1 MINEDRVKE
10 LYHLAVYESTS
21 EKTHKQVNEYYVGDY
36 VWKEVLKSFFSG
48 TFAFVGIV
56 CLWAMN
62 NMDVLLDSLNT
73 MDIFGTAAIVVAI
86 YIAFM
91 AVYIFA
97 TVLVYVSRFG
107 KGRKNMRGYVEHL
120 KKINRM
126 YKREEKLK
134 R

>member
-21 EKTHKQVNEYYVGDY
+21 EKTHKQVNEYYMGDY

-62 NMDVLLDSLNT
+62 NMD
-73 MDIFGTAAIVVAI
+73 
-86 YIAFM
+86 
-91 AVYIFA
+91 
-97 TVLVYVSRFG
+97 
-107 KGRKNMRGYVEHL
+107 
-120 KKINRM
+120 KINAWRYLSM
-126 YKREEKLK
+126 LGNPKTHIRNLVSNVAMKGTVAVKNALMDAYREIMNIQI
-134 R
+134 